1 MDSAS
6 ELFPLGLAVGPAHC
20 NRTAERR
27 ELAAHVRDGVHTWIW
42 ARRRIGK
49 TSLIEQVLRDIEP
62 GIVAARLDLLIVHD
76 AQELQRR
83 LQGCVERLGAR
94 LAPRRRSSSTAKL
107 AKAFAAWKP
116 EFSFG
121 MMGMNLKLAAPGRPG
136 EGIAEMLLALDDA
149 ADSYGRRTMLVLDE
163 FQQLATLNGGRSRS
177 LEGAI
182 RHAVERSKN
191 TTYVFAGSRKH
202 LLASMFENE
211 DRPLYRLCRKM
222 TLDRIKAKD
231 YRTFLNAAGRSRWKQ
246 AIPRAA
252 LDRILALTGRHPHYM
267 NALCSS
273 LWRAESP
280 PVKGSVDAMWANLV
294 EEESGVV
301 SARVARLAPSQ
312 RALLRAVAVSED
324 GVLHP
329 TSHEF
334 LAPLRL
340 PVSTGVRARDALE
353 REDLIQ
359 READGRWKLV
369 DPAMAGFL
377 RRL

>member
-1 MDSAS
+1 MESTRD
-6 ELFPLGLAVGPAHC
+6 LFPLGVAVGQAHC
-20 NRTAERR
+20 NRAAERR
-27 ELAAHVRDGVHTWIW
+27 ELSANVRDGVHTWIW

-62 GIVAARLDLLIVHD
+62 DIVAARLDLLVVHD
-76 AQELQRR
+76 SEELQSR

-94 LAPRRRSSSTAKL
+94 LAPERSSSTAKL
-107 AKAFAAWKP
+107 ARAFAALKP

-121 MMGMNLKLAAPGRPG
+121 VMGMNLKLAAPGRPG
-136 EGIAEMLLALDDA
+136 EGIAEMLLALDA
-149 ADSYGRRTMLVLDE
+149 AAASYGRRAMLVLDE
-163 FQQLATLNGGRSRS
+163 FQQLANLQSGRSRS

-182 RHAVERSKN
+182 RHAVERARN
-191 TTYVFAGSRKH
+191 ITYVFAGSQKH

-222 TLDRIKAKD
+222 TLGRIGAED
-231 YRTFLNAAGRSRWKQ
+231 YRDFLKGAGRSRWSRQ
-246 AIPRAA
+246 IHSTTI
-252 LDRILALTGRHPHYM
+252 DRILALTGRHPHYM
-267 NALCSS
+267 NVLCGS
-273 LWRAESP
+273 LWRADSP
-280 PVKGSVDAMWANLV
+280 PSKDTVDSMWARIV
-294 EEESGVV
+294 AEESGLA

-312 RALLRAVAVSED
+312 RALLRAIAVSEE
-324 GVLHP
+324 GIRHP
-329 TSHEF
+329 TSHGF

-359 READGRWKLV
+359 RGADGRWILV
-369 DPAMAGFL
+369 DPAMAACL